1 MSGTQRSSADL
12 DPRRRRLLYRAWHRG
27 MREMDLIMG
36 KFADAEIGNL
46 SDAELDAFENLIDAQ
61 DHDIFSWISE
71 TKPVPGEYDTPL
83 FTRMKAFH
91 DEGRGVPE

>member
-46 SDAELDAFENLIDAQ
+46 SDIELDAFERLIDAQ

-71 TKPVPGEYDTPL
+71 TKPVPAEYDTPL
-83 FTRMKAFH
+83 FFRMKAFH

>member
-1 MSGTQRSSADL
+1 MSGSQRSSADL

-27 MREMDLIMG
+27 IREMDLIMG

-46 SDAELDAFENLIDAQ
+46 SDPELDDFELLIDAQ

-71 TKPVPGEYDTPL
+71 TNPLPAEFDTPL
-83 FTRMKAFH
+83 FRRMKAFH
-91 DEGRGVPE
+91 DEGRGLPE

>member
-36 KFADAEIGNL
+36 KFADAEIANF
-46 SDAELDAFENLIDAQ
+46 SDAELDAFEALIDAQ
-61 DHDIFSWISE
+61 DHDMFSWISE
-71 TKPVPGEYDTPL
+71 TNPVPAEYDTPL
-83 FTRMKAFH
+83 FARMKAFH
-91 DEGRGVPE
+91 VEGRGLPE

>member
-36 KFADAEIGNL
+36 KFADAEISNF
-46 SDAELDAFENLIDAQ
+46 SDAELDDFEALIDAQ
-61 DHDIFSWISE
+61 DHDMFSWISE
-71 TKPVPGEYDTPL
+71 TNPVPAEYDTPL
-83 FTRMKAFH
+83 FARMKAFH
-91 DEGRGVPE
+91 VEGRGLPE